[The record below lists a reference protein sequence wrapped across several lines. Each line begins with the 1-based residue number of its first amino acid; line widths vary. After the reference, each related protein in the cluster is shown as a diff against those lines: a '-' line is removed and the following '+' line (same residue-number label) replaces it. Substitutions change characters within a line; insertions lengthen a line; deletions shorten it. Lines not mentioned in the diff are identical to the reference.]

1 MSVDQCNDGSGQGRK
16 LVNPTLESAIQKKA
30 ADMSPQITPQHTLEE
45 YLALERTSDARYEFW
60 NGAVIETS
68 GGTLAHE
75 RILRNV
81 HSLLRDELRDRKF
94 DVSGSN
100 MQIKVP
106 SAPPYRY
113 ADGSVVCGKVEVER
127 FNGSDLLLNPTLI
140 YEVLAPST
148 EAYDRGDKFTHYKSI
163 ASLKEYLLVAQHRP
177 HITQYAKRDDG
188 EWSYVEINRLERS
201 LHLPSVGLTLKL
213 SDVYQDVE
221 FDKSESSA
229 TLLSRV
235 D

>member
-1 MSVDQCNDGSGQGRK
+1 MSAETKRRY
-16 LVNPTLESAIQKKA
+16 
-30 ADMSPQITPQHTLEE
+30 TLEE
-45 YLALERTSDARYEFW
+45 YLVLERESDARLEFW
-60 NGAVIETS
+60 DGEIFTMS

-75 RILRNV
+75 RVMGNAYDLFRVHLRGSDCAV
-81 HSLLRDELRDRKF
+81 F
-94 DVSGSN
+94 GSN

-127 FNGSDLLLNPTLI
+127 FNGNDLLLNPVLV
-140 YEVLAPST
+140 YEVLSPSS

-177 HITQYAKRDDG
+177 HITRYAKRDDG
-188 EWSYVEINRLERS
+188 EWSYGEINALGGIIYLSS
-201 LHLPSVGLTLKL
+201 LDLTLKL
-213 SDVYQDVE
+213 SDVYQDVD